1 MANENVN
8 VTMLKTDVANITIN
22 PDLLLWSD
30 MLEMTE
36 VQEKVEKGEMTQRE
50 QLAFL
55 SGLLSKMTG
64 LDMSKQPARVVTAL
78 IEELGNI
85 AGNEERKN

>member
-8 VTMLKTDVANITIN
+8 VTMLKTEVTNITIN
-22 PDLLLWSD
+22 PDLLLWED

-36 VQEKVEKGEMTQRE
+36 VQEKVEKGEMSQRD

-64 LDMSKQPARVVTAL
+64 LDMSKQPARVVTSL

-85 AGNEERKN
+85 AGNQERKN